1 MINTDRNNIVRPKGS
16 MNVPP
21 REKPESVDTFKR
33 ERDNFRRMKPE
44 LEQNPEYTNKF
55 VAVHD
60 NEIVGTSEARLE
72 LYLKIS
78 KNYTPGTFFIGKVY
92 PPR

>member
-1 MINTDRNNIVRPKGS
+1 MINTDKNNILRPKGS

-21 REKPESVDTFKR
+21 REKTESVDLFKR
-33 ERDNFRRMKPE
+33 ERDNFRRMKPK
-44 LEQNPEYTNKF
+44 LEQDPEYANKF
-55 VAVHD
+55 VAIHD
-60 NEIVGTSEARLE
+60 NEIVGTGKERLE
-72 LYLKIS
+72 LYLETV